1 MFSQRNVLLVVVHSP
16 NDIRIVQLKVSLN
29 LMLLSLLPVPLGAFQ
44 INTPVS
50 ITESE
55 LSTEQNLRP
64 QQKQVIFSLIVPTYN
79 ESKNLAQ
86 LVEVLS
92 RLLDNYFEEKFDG
105 KGESTDELAYE
116 LIIVDDDS
124 PDLTWQVGLDLLP
137 NYPKLRVMRRQG
149 EKGLSTAV
157 IRGWQASQG
166 EILGVIDGDLQHP
179 PETLTQMLDQMLAP
193 MFSADPDLPN
203 VDLVVAS
210 RHVEGGGVS
219 DWGFIR
225 RVLSRG
231 AQMLGLL
238 ILPNVIGR
246 VSDPMS
252 GYFMVR
258 RSAIANCTMNP
269 LGYKILIEVLGR
281 GQIGS
286 VAEVGYVF
294 QERQEGE
301 SKVTWRQYVD
311 YILHLLRL
319 RSRGRITK
327 IREKLQVL
335 IQRFLRFGLVGL
347 SGVFV
352 DMAILYLLSDASKLA
367 WGITRSKMI
376 SSEVAVINNFLWN
389 DLWTFR
395 DISSQQVGWRKRI
408 RRFLKFNFIC
418 LFGIVL
424 NILILNFLYNYLHI
438 NQYLANLIAIAIVTI
453 WNFWFNLKLS
463 WRVTQTK

>member
-1 MFSQRNVLLVVVHSP
+1 MS
-16 NDIRIVQLKVSLN
+16 
-29 LMLLSLLPVPLGAFQ
+29 VPLGIFQ
-44 INTPVS
+44 VNELLFSDDLADSNFDQVS
-50 ITESE
+50 QLLEKSV
-55 LSTEQNLRP
+55 
-64 QQKQVIFSLIVPTYN
+64 KFSLIVPTYN
-79 ESKNLAQ
+79 ESKNLAR
-86 LVEVLS
+86 LVEILTQ
-92 RLLDNYFEEKFDG
+92 LLNNYFQEN
-105 KGESTDELAYE
+105 YE

-124 PDLTWQVGLDLLP
+124 PDLTWQVGLDLMSS
-137 NYPKLRVMRRQG
+137 YPQLRVMRRQG

-157 IRGWQASQG
+157 IRGWQASEG

-179 PETLTQMLDQMLAP
+179 PETLIKMLDEMVNGA
-193 MFSADPDLPN
+193 
-203 VDLVVAS
+203 DLVVAS

-225 RVLSRG
+225 RFLSRG

-258 RSAIANCTMNP
+258 RSAIANCPMNP

-281 GQIGS
+281 GNIGS
-286 VAEVGYVF
+286 VTEVGYVF

-311 YILHLLRL
+311 YLLHLLRL

-327 IREKLQVL
+327 LREKLRVPVK
-335 IQRFLRFGLVGL
+335 RFFKFGLVGF

-352 DMAILYLLSDASKLA
+352 DMVIFYLLSDASTLG
-367 WGITRSKMI
+367 WGLTRSKI
-376 SSEVAVINNFLWN
+376 IAAEVAVLNNFLWN

-395 DISSQQVGWRKRI
+395 DLAQQQFGRRKLI
-408 RRFLKFNFIC
+408 KRFVKFNLIC
-418 LFGIVL
+418 LVGIGL
-424 NILILNFLYNYLHI
+424 NLIILNFLYNNLHI
-438 NQYLANLIAIAIVTI
+438 NKYLANLIAIAIVTI

>member
-1 MFSQRNVLLVVVHSP
+1 MSYSLV
-16 NDIRIVQLKVSLN
+16 
-29 LMLLSLLPVPLGAFQ
+29 PVPLGSFQ
-44 INTPVS
+44 VNELIFHKSTYELANCVS
-50 ITESE
+50 QDSFES
-55 LSTEQNLRP
+55 LSDQSFQFRHQKLLR
-64 QQKQVIFSLIVPTYN
+64 FSLIVPTYN
-79 ESKNLAQ
+79 ESQNLPK

-92 RLLDNYFEEKFDG
+92 QLLDNYFDG
-105 KGESTDELAYE
+105 NYE

-124 PDLTWQVGLDLLP
+124 PDLTWQVGLDLMP
-137 NYPKLRVMRRQG
+137 NYPQLRIMRRQG

-157 IRGWQASQG
+157 IRGWQVSQG

-179 PETLTQMLDQMLAP
+179 PETLINMLDTIANG
-193 MFSADPDLPN
+193 A
-203 VDLVVAS
+203 DLVVAS

-219 DWGFIR
+219 DWGFMR
-225 RVLSRG
+225 RILSRG

-258 RSAIANCTMNP
+258 RSAIANYPMNP

-281 GQIGS
+281 GSIGT

-319 RSRGRITK
+319 RSRGRISK
-327 IREKLQVL
+327 IREKIRVPLK
-335 IQRFLRFGLVGL
+335 RFISYGLVGL

-352 DMAILYLLSDASKLA
+352 DMSIFYLLGTLGWGLTSSK
-367 WGITRSKMI
+367 IV
-376 SSEVAVINNFLWN
+376 SSEVAVLNNFLWN

-395 DISSQQVGWRKRI
+395 DISSLQTGWEKLI
-408 RRFLKFNFIC
+408 KRFLKFNLIC
-418 LFGIVL
+418 LIGIGL
-424 NILILNFLYNYLHI
+424 NLIILNLLYNYLGI
-438 NQYLANLIAIAIVTI
+438 NKNLANLIAIAIVTI

>member
-1 MFSQRNVLLVVVHSP
+1 MSYSLV
-16 NDIRIVQLKVSLN
+16 
-29 LMLLSLLPVPLGAFQ
+29 PVPLGSLQ
-44 INTPVS
+44 INELISSQDRSGASTPQS
-50 ITESE
+50 IM
-55 LSTEQNLRP
+55 
-64 QQKQVIFSLIVPTYN
+64 FSLVIPTYN
-79 ESKNLAQ
+79 ESKNLEK

-92 RLLDNYFEEKFDG
+92 QLLDKHWEGN
-105 KGESTDELAYE
+105 YE

-124 PDLTWQVGLDLLP
+124 PDQTWQVGLDLMP
-137 NYPKLRVMRRQG
+137 KYPHLQVMRRQS

-157 IRGWQASQG
+157 IRGWQAAQG

-179 PETLTQMLDQMLAP
+179 PETLINMLEEMTKGADLA
-193 MFSADPDLPN
+193 
-203 VDLVVAS
+203 VAS

-219 DWGFIR
+219 DWGFMR
-225 RVLSRG
+225 RFLSRG

-258 RSAIANCTMNP
+258 RNAISNCLMNP

-281 GQIGS
+281 GSIES

-311 YILHLLRL
+311 YVVHLLRL
-319 RSRGRITK
+319 RSRGRISN
-327 IREKLQVL
+327 IRAKLQVPFS
-335 IQRFLRFGLVGL
+335 RFLRFGVVGL

-352 DMAILYLLSDASKLA
+352 DMILLYLLSDPSTLHL
-367 WGITRSKMI
+367 GLTRSKI
-376 SSEVAVINNFLWN
+376 IASEIAVINNFLWN
-389 DLWTFR
+389 DFWTFR
-395 DISSQQVGWRKRI
+395 DISSQQKGWQKRI
-408 RRFLKFNFIC
+408 KRFLKFNFIC
-418 LFGIVL
+418 LFGMGL
-424 NILILNFLYNYLHI
+424 NLLILNLIYNHVYK
-438 NQYLANLIAIAIVTI
+438 NQYLANLVAIAIVTI

>member
-1 MFSQRNVLLVVVHSP
+1 MSY
-16 NDIRIVQLKVSLN
+16 SLTT
-29 LMLLSLLPVPLGAFQ
+29 VPLGSFQ
-44 INTPVS
+44 VNEFLFSERV
-50 ITESE
+50 TESNFD
-55 LSTEQNLRP
+55 QVP
-64 QQKQVIFSLIVPTYN
+64 QLHQKSVKFSLIVPTYN
-79 ESKNLAQ
+79 ESKNLAK
-86 LVEVLS
+86 LVEILTQ
-92 RLLDNYFEEKFDG
+92 LLDNYFIHN
-105 KGESTDELAYE
+105 YE

-124 PDLTWQVGLDLLP
+124 PDLTWQVGLDLMP
-137 NYPKLRVMRRQG
+137 NYPQLRVMRRQG

-166 EILGVIDGDLQHP
+166 EVLGVIDGDLQHP
-179 PETLTQMLDQMLAP
+179 PETLTKMLDEMANG
-193 MFSADPDLPN
+193 A
-203 VDLVVAS
+203 DLVVAS

-219 DWGFIR
+219 DWGFMR
-225 RVLSRG
+225 RLLSRG
-231 AQMLGLL
+231 AQMLGLM

-258 RSAIANCTMNP
+258 RSAISNCPMNP

-281 GQIGS
+281 SNIGS

-311 YILHLLRL
+311 YFLHLLRL

-327 IREKLQVL
+327 LREKLHRPVK
-335 IQRFLRFGLVGL
+335 RFLSYGLVGL

-352 DMAILYLLSDASKLA
+352 DMSIFYLLGMIGWGLTSSKIL
-367 WGITRSKMI
+367 
-376 SSEVAVINNFLWN
+376 SSEVAVLNNFLWN

-395 DISSQQVGWRKRI
+395 DISSQQIGWQKRI
-408 RRFLKFNFIC
+408 VRFLKFNLIC
-418 LFGIVL
+418 LIGIGL
-424 NILILNFLYNYLHI
+424 NLIILNLLYNYLHI
-438 NQYLANLIAIAIVTI
+438 NKYLANLIAILIVTI

>member
-1 MFSQRNVLLVVVHSP
+1 MSYSLV
-16 NDIRIVQLKVSLN
+16 
-29 LMLLSLLPVPLGAFQ
+29 PVPLGSFQ
-44 INTPVS
+44 VNELIFHKSTYELANCVS
-50 ITESE
+50 QDSFES
-55 LSTEQNLRP
+55 LSDQSFQFRHQKLLR
-64 QQKQVIFSLIVPTYN
+64 FSLIVPTYN
-79 ESKNLAQ
+79 ESQNLPK

-92 RLLDNYFEEKFDG
+92 QLLDNYFDG
-105 KGESTDELAYE
+105 NYE

-124 PDLTWQVGLDLLP
+124 PDLTWQVGLDLMP
-137 NYPKLRVMRRQG
+137 NYPQLRVMRRQG

-179 PETLTQMLDQMLAP
+179 PETLINMLDTIANG
-193 MFSADPDLPN
+193 A
-203 VDLVVAS
+203 DLVVAS

-219 DWGFIR
+219 DWGFMR
-225 RVLSRG
+225 RILSRG

-258 RSAIANCTMNP
+258 RSAIANYPMNP

-281 GQIGS
+281 GNIDT

-319 RSRGRITK
+319 RSRGRISK
-327 IREKLQVL
+327 IREKIRVPLK
-335 IQRFLRFGLVGL
+335 RFISYGLVGL

-352 DMAILYLLSDASKLA
+352 DMSIFYLLGTLSWGLTSSK
-367 WGITRSKMI
+367 IV
-376 SSEVAVINNFLWN
+376 SSEVAVLNNFLWN

-395 DISSQQVGWRKRI
+395 DISSLQTGWEKLI
-408 RRFLKFNFIC
+408 KRFLKFNLIC
-418 LFGIVL
+418 LIGIGL
-424 NILILNFLYNYLHI
+424 NLIILNLLYNYLGI
-438 NQYLANLIAIAIVTI
+438 NKNLANLIAIAIVTI

>member
-1 MFSQRNVLLVVVHSP
+1 MLY
-16 NDIRIVQLKVSLN
+16 SLI
-29 LMLLSLLPVPLGAFQ
+29 PVPLGAFQ
-44 INTPVS
+44 INEISST
-50 ITESE
+50 IESE
-55 LSTEQNLRP
+55 LSNPQNLSIP
-64 QQKQVIFSLIVPTYN
+64 QKQQVLFSLIVPTYN
-79 ESKNLAQ
+79 ESKNLAH

-92 RLLDNYFEEKFDG
+92 QLLDNYFEKKFDG
-105 KGESTDELAYE
+105 KGESTKNLTDNLTGNLTYE

-124 PDLTWQVGLDLLP
+124 PDLTWQVGMDLLP
-137 NYPKLRVMRRQG
+137 NYPQLRVMRRQG

-179 PETLTQMLDQMLAP
+179 PETLTEMLDQMFTP
-193 MFSADPDLPN
+193 NRDLPN

-281 GQIGS
+281 GQIDK

-327 IREKLQVL
+327 IRQKIQVPL
-335 IQRFLRFGLVGL
+335 QRFLQFGLVGL

-352 DMAILYLLSDASKLA
+352 DMAILYLLSDVSTLG
-367 WGITRSKMI
+367 WGLTRSKII

-395 DISSQQVGWRKRI
+395 DISSQQVGWHNRI
-408 RRFLKFNFIC
+408 RLFLKFNFIC

>member
-1 MFSQRNVLLVVVHSP
+1 MMINYLT
-16 NDIRIVQLKVSLN
+16 N
-29 LMLLSLLPVPLGAFQ
+29 VPLGSFQ
-44 INTPVS
+44 VN
-50 ITESE
+50 E
-55 LSTEQNLRP
+55 LLLDEGSPNQLNAEMPP
-64 QQKQVIFSLIVPTYN
+64 QKHISFSLIVPTYN
-79 ESKNLAQ
+79 ESKNLAN
-86 LVEVLS
+86 LVAILTS
-92 RLLDNYFEEKFDG
+92 LLD
-105 KGESTDELAYE
+105 ESVPEQYE

-124 PDLTWQVGLDLLP
+124 PDLTWQVGLDLMP
-137 NYPKLRVMRRQG
+137 DYPQLRVMRRQG

-179 PETLTQMLDQMLAP
+179 PETLIKMLDEMGKGA
-193 MFSADPDLPN
+193 
-203 VDLVVAS
+203 DLVVAS

-219 DWGFIR
+219 DWGFMR
-225 RVLSRG
+225 RILSRG
-231 AQMLGLL
+231 AQMLGLI

-258 RSAIANCTMNP
+258 RSAIANRLMNP

-281 GQIGS
+281 GDIGS

-319 RSRGRITK
+319 RSRGRIGK
-327 IREKLQVL
+327 IREKIPVPLK
-335 IQRFLRFGLVGL
+335 RFISYGLVGL
-347 SGVFV
+347 SGIFV
-352 DMAILYLLSDASKLA
+352 DMSIFYLLGTLGWGLTSSK
-367 WGITRSKMI
+367 IV
-376 SSEVAVINNFLWN
+376 SSEVAVLNNFLWN

-395 DISSQQVGWRKRI
+395 DISSRQTGWEKLI
-408 RRFLKFNFIC
+408 KRFLKFNLIC
-418 LFGIVL
+418 LIGIGL
-424 NILILNFLYNYLHI
+424 NLIILNLLYNYLGI
-438 NQYLANLIAIAIVTI
+438 NKNFANLIAIAIVTV

>member
-1 MFSQRNVLLVVVHSP
+1 MTYF
-16 NDIRIVQLKVSLN
+16 
-29 LMLLSLLPVPLGAFQ
+29 LLPVPLGSFQ
-44 INTPVS
+44 VNEILFPEDIAKSNFDQASQPMEKS
-50 ITESE
+50 I
-55 LSTEQNLRP
+55 
-64 QQKQVIFSLIVPTYN
+64 KFSLIVPTYN
-79 ESKNLAQ
+79 ESRNLAK
-86 LVEVLS
+86 LVEILS
-92 RLLDNYFEEKFDG
+92 QLLNNYFHG
-105 KGESTDELAYE
+105 NYE

-124 PDLTWQVGLDLLP
+124 PDLTWQVGLDLMP
-137 NYPKLRVMRRQG
+137 DYPQLRVMRRQG

-179 PETLTQMLDQMLAP
+179 PETLIKMLDEMAKG
-193 MFSADPDLPN
+193 A
-203 VDLVVAS
+203 DLVVAS
-210 RHVEGGGVS
+210 RHAEGGGVS
-219 DWGFIR
+219 DWGFMR

-258 RSAIANCTMNP
+258 RSAIANYPMNP

-281 GQIGS
+281 GNIGS

-327 IREKLQVL
+327 LREKLHVPVK
-335 IQRFLRFGLVGL
+335 RFLSYGLVGL

-352 DMAILYLLSDASKLA
+352 DMSIFYLLGMIGWGLTSSK
-367 WGITRSKMI
+367 IV
-376 SSEVAVINNFLWN
+376 SSEVAVLNNFLWN

-395 DISSQQVGWRKRI
+395 DVSSLQTGWGKLIKR
-408 RRFLKFNFIC
+408 FVKFNLIC
-418 LFGIVL
+418 LIGIGLNLIIL
-424 NILILNFLYNYLHI
+424 NILYNYFGVNKH
-438 NQYLANLIAIAIVTI
+438 LANLIAIAIVTI